1 MTDELQ
7 REVSWPKP
15 KYEDNSREIGNLDST
30 HISPH
35 VFNIGVHNI
44 TYNAWD
50 PSNNTADC
58 SITIRV
64 TGM

>member
-7 REVSWPKP
+7 IEVSWQDPTYK
-15 KYEDNSREIGNLDST
+15 DNSGDIGNIDST
-30 HISPH
+30 HTSPH
-35 VFNIGVHNI
+35 VFNIGIHNI
-44 TYNAWD
+44 TYSAWD

-58 SITIRV
+58 SISIRV

>member
-1 MTDELQ
+1 MTDELHI
-7 REVSWPKP
+7 EVSWPDPTYK
-15 KYEDNSREIGNLDST
+15 DNSGVRDNIVAT

-35 VFNIGVHNI
+35 VFNIGIHNI
-44 TYNAWD
+44 TYDASD

-58 SITIRV
+58 SITIKV